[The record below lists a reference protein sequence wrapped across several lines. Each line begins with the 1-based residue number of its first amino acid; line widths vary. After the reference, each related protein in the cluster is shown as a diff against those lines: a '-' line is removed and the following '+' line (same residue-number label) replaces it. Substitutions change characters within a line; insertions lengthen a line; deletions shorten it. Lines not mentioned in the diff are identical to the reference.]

1 MAVYRCHI
9 PYCIVTKLNI
19 VAPQLCSYH
28 TVCALCIVHYKK
40 VKRYNFFV
48 PRHHVM
54 LFTNASARCFFD
66 RVDVVVVSSLRL
78 KQSKLCC
85 NVAVAETLTLTRC
98 RIVADHKT
106 KCHVFTY
113 KIWSCIFIYFT
124 YTCNTYSILSSAVGP
139 L

>member
-1 MAVYRCHI
+1 MSSSLLAFSYMWNSVIENSVRYFFLCH
-9 PYCIVTKLNI
+9 TM
-19 VAPQLCSYH
+19 
-28 TVCALCIVHYKK
+28 CIVHYKK
-40 VKRYNFFV
+40 VKRYIFFV
-48 PRHHVM
+48 PQNHVM

-66 RVDVVVVSSLRL
+66 RVDVVVVSSSRL
-78 KQSKLCC
+78 KQSKICC

-98 RIVADHKT
+98 RIVADHKA

-124 YTCNTYSILSSAVGP
+124 YTCSTYSILSSAVGP